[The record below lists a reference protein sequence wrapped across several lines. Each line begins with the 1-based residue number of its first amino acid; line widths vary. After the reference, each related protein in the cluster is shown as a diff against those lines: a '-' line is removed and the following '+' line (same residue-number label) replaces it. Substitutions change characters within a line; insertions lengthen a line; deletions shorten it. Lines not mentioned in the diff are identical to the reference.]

1 VGSAG
6 CGIATTREDRCAD
19 NEEAKKLPAVGYER
33 DAVRRLENDIEV
45 CGGDVRPA
53 RARRASNE
61 TESAI
66 NAELVSAA
74 SSGNKFET
82 QVGNRKTPMW
92 RD

>member
-6 CGIATTREDRCAD
+6 CGIATTRENRCAD
-19 NEEAKKLPAVGYER
+19 NEEEEKLPTVGYES

-45 CGGDVRPA
+45 YDGDVCPA

-61 TESAI
+61 TEAAI
-66 NAELVSAA
+66 NTELVSAA
-74 SSGNKFET
+74 NSGHKFET